1 MLTLFSLPQAK
12 TSELRGQLLSVAA
25 HIALLLI
32 VVGGVARSSRLV
44 PYRLPGTAMGVST
57 LTYYSPGSP
66 QLVSSDSAAKSV
78 AKAKAAQTLKHSPEA
93 PKVEVG
99 QVEKTE
105 TGIGTSAKSGL
116 GEGDITIALQTYFPY
131 PTPDLSALPHGKRGD
146 VVLNAVIDEHGK
158 VAQLT
163 LLHGVGSPIDDQVI
177 QTVEQWT
184 YVPAMKNGV
193 PVASVQELHF
203 HYERRG

>member
-1 MLTLFSLPQAK
+1 
-12 TSELRGQLLSVAA
+12 
-25 HIALLLI
+25 
-32 VVGGVARSSRLV
+32 
-44 PYRLPGTAMGVST
+44 
-57 LTYYSPGSP
+57 
-66 QLVSSDSAAKSV
+66 
-78 AKAKAAQTLKHSPEA
+78 
-93 PKVEVG
+93 
-99 QVEKTE
+99 
-105 TGIGTSAKSGL
+105 L
-116 GEGDITIALQTYFPY
+116 GDGDVTIALEKYFPY
-131 PTPDLSALPHGKRGD
+131 PKPSLSTLPAGFAGD
-146 VVLNAVIDEHGK
+146 VILNAVIDEHGK